1 MKTMSC
7 LTKTF
12 LYFIHIYLYNGYAQI
27 YKVPATDVE
36 ALKSSL
42 MGLFEKRR
50 LRKFFIFVQDF
61 VENDPKTHDG
71 MDLNTVTAKELIT

>member
-1 MKTMSC
+1 M
-7 LTKTF
+7 LNLNF
-12 LYFIHIYLYNGYAQI
+12 LILHSYISIYGYAQI

-61 VENDPKTHDG
+61 VENDPKTHEG